1 MSLIDKIKNIKDS
14 YEINKSDDIKPHLL
28 RLKIGGSY
36 ETTLMLLIIT
46 FGFWF
51 NTIYINFKSTYY
63 SVSSH
68 VVMFITALLCVN
80 IIRNNYQKQAL
91 RSKINFIS
99 SKIPYED
106 KKEMFLKDGITMG
119 YTTDNA
125 FKINIPYDYLLKH
138 AIILGSTGAGK
149 TVLMRS
155 IMLQNIAKGGGAIF
169 IDGKMDYDDLQGFY
183 DLLYSI
189 GRHEDLYVISPGN
202 PELSNTYNPVLNGDP
217 QEIASRVISLL
228 PQDARAEF
236 YRNEGYKALETIIAA
251 ALKIAD
257 AVNMHD
263 LAIMMSNEEA
273 LLKMEKDLY
282 TKYPNDPVTLQFS
295 LYLDGYREK
304 DREGN
309 YKINT
314 SRLKANISGTAAKP
328 YVFGNGLF
336 GEVTGSYDPDV
347 NLLDCIMNN
356 KIVYV
361 LLPTMNKPDAAKEFG
376 KIFMSDFRT
385 VVGWLQ
391 QDSKKRP
398 KIPYLV
404 IMDEAGG
411 YANENWDTLFQQC
424 RSARISLFFSAQS
437 TANLKEVSPAFYTKI
452 TENTITSIFMKMKS
466 KDGCQ
471 DVADLIGQQW
481 STVYSQS
488 VSKGDNT
495 SGSTKAITES
505 SQGES
510 DNIGYSESQQLTDIV
525 LPKDIRALSTGEAII
540 FYDGRLLFHVKTPYL
555 SANKSKKFA
564 INKRPKYNNKIVGLN
579 MRKLLPSLLKSSSG
593 MQGYTY
599 GKRATYTQKR

>member
-1 MSLIDKIKNIKDS
+1 MK
-14 YEINKSDDIKPHLL
+14 
-28 RLKIGGSY
+28 LKIGGQF
-36 ETTLMLLIIT
+36 ETVLLILLTI
-46 FGFWF
+46 FGFAY
-51 NTIYINFKSTYY
+51 NGIYIHIGETYWSISSYIILIISTLLF
-63 SVSSH
+63 VS
-68 VVMFITALLCVN
+68 
-80 IIRNNYQKQAL
+80 IIRHNYRKQAL
-91 RSKINFIS
+91 KSKINFIS

-106 KKEMFLKDGITMG
+106 RKEMAFKDGITIG
-119 YTTDNA
+119 YTTDKA
-125 FKINIPYDYLLKH
+125 LKIAIPYDYLLKH
-138 AIILGSTGAGK
+138 AIILGSTGSGK
-149 TVLMRS
+149 TTLMRS
-155 IMLQNIAKGGGAIF
+155 LMLQNIANGGGAFF
-169 IDGKMDYDDLQGFY
+169 IDGKMDYADLQEFY
-183 DLLYSI
+183 NLLYSI

-251 ALKIAD
+251 ALKVAD

-273 LLKMEKDLY
+273 LLKMEKDLNS
-282 TKYPNDPVTLQFS
+282 KYPNDPVTMQFS

-314 SRLKANISGTAAKP
+314 ARLKANISGTAAKP

-347 NLLDCIMNN
+347 NLLDCITNN

-391 QDSKKRP
+391 QDVKKRP
-398 KIPYLV
+398 KVPFMV

-466 KDGCQ
+466 KEGCQ
-471 DVADLIGQQW
+471 DVADLIGQQY
-481 STVYSQS
+481 STVYSQTLT
-488 VSKGDNT
+488 KGDNK
-495 SGSTKAITES
+495 SGSTKSISES

-525 LPKDIRALSTGEAII
+525 LPKDIRALSTGEAIV
-540 FYDGRLLFHVKTPYL
+540 FYDGRLIFHVKTPYL
-555 SANKSKKFA
+555 VSNKSKKFA
-564 INKRPKYNNKIVGLN
+564 LNKRAKYKDKVVGLN
-579 MRKLLPSLLKSSSG
+579 MKKLLPALLKNSG
-593 MQGYTY
+593 GAPNYSY
-599 GKRATYTQKR
+599 GKRAQYKS